1 METQE
6 DMWPRKQY
14 ISTMSSV
21 LQAQRGKKKKEFRLK
36 QENRKISGKR
46 FQIKR
51 EYTNYRIIDTL
62 EIHKDN
68 IKAKDKIMIKVN
80 CHPIRK

>member
-1 METQE
+1 MCCRPTE
-6 DMWPRKQY
+6 
-14 ISTMSSV
+14 
-21 LQAQRGKKKKEFRLK
+21 GKKKKFRLK

-51 EYTNYRIIDTL
+51 EYTNYRIIDKL

-68 IKAKDKIMIKVN
+68 IKAKDKIMIKVIVIPLGN
-80 CHPIRK
+80 K